1 MFSIVIHFY
10 SNQGNDSILTCEMRQ
25 KSFPLDC
32 SDIGL
37 FGDPHFL
44 FRRIKIQ
51 ELSDILNFLQVCG
64 FAPVLPSL
72 AQPYSS
78 LSVFY
83 CCDDF

>member
-1 MFSIVIHFY
+1 M
-10 SNQGNDSILTCEMRQ
+10 SNDTILICEMRQ
-25 KSFPLDC
+25 S
-32 SDIGL
+32 L
-37 FGDPHFL
+37 FHGDTHL
-44 FRRIKIQ
+44 FKWVSRRIKIQ
-51 ELSDILNFLQVCG
+51 ELLDILNFLQVCG